1 MARAK
6 GTVAVPISDRSS
18 RLIHAGLR
26 AAGVRIV
33 SALPETAL
41 VHVIRLIEEDAG
53 MRLVRLAKEEE
64 GIGIS
69 AGAHLAGARS
79 ALLMQNHGFFQSVNG
94 IVSLALL
101 YKIPLLMLISDRGHL
116 GERDSWQT
124 EGGKHT
130 RRVLDALGIVRDDLS
145 SAEHVERKIVD
156 AMTLAQ
162 SSLSPVALLL
172 ARGLMW
178 EEA

>member
-1 MARAK
+1 
-6 GTVAVPISDRSS
+6 VPISDRSS

-26 AAGVRIV
+26 ASGVRIV

-41 VHVIRLIEEDAG
+41 VHVIRLIEDDSE

-64 GIGIS
+64 GVGIA

-79 ALLMQNHGFFQSVNG
+79 ALLMQNHGLFQSING

-116 GERDSWQT
+116 GELDSWQT
-124 EGGKHT
+124 EGGRHT
-130 RRVLDALGIVRDDLS
+130 RRVLDALGIVRDELS
-145 SAEHVERKIVD
+145 SGEDVEAKIAA
-156 AMTLAQ
+156 AMALAQ

-172 ARGLMW
+172 TRSLMW
-178 EEA
+178 EAAP

>member
-1 MARAK
+1 M
-6 GTVAVPISDRSS
+6 PISDRNS

-26 AAGVRIV
+26 AAGVRVV

-41 VHVIRLIEEDAG
+41 VHLIRLVEEDPE

-64 GIGIS
+64 GVGIA

-79 ALLMQNHGFFQSVNG
+79 ALLMQNHGFFQAVNG

-101 YKIPLLMLISDRGHL
+101 YKIPLLMLISDRGHF
-116 GERDSWQT
+116 GEPDTWQT

-145 SAEHVERKIVD
+145 QPEQVERRIVD

-172 ARGLMW
+172 TRALLW
-178 EEA
+178 EEAST